1 MVDTYKIYPSKP
13 TIMKSIRIRIEEK
26 ICYLGLNRPEKSNS
40 LNKEMVIDLITFL
53 TTTAND
59 NNFKLLV
66 LYGEGGGFC
75 SGGCLEWMK
84 QGAIQTNDENMADA
98 KLFVDLFAAMR
109 HYPKPIIT
117 SIEKYAFGGA
127 LGLVACSDIAIAE
140 EHTVFGFKEVR
151 IGLVPAT
158 IAPHVMNKIGTGYC
172 KKFMLTGADFDADE
186 AIHAG
191 LIQYVAPTGRLKE
204 KTKEMCRQITLS
216 SAHAISQTK
225 KLLNTLED
233 KQLTIEDQNKIVAS
247 YIANSRNSQDGIE
260 GVNSFFEKRKPIW
273 DESPYNKKK

>member
-1 MVDTYKIYPSKP
+1 MKKFITIHSPKPDT
-13 TIMKSIRIRIEEK
+13 MKSIRIRIEEK

-40 LNKEMVIDLITFL
+40 LNKEMIVDLITFL

-66 LYGEGGGFC
+66 LYGEGSGFC

-84 QGAIQTNDENMADA
+84 QGAAQTIDENMTDA
-98 KLFVDLFAAMR
+98 KLFVDLFASMR
-109 HYPKPIIT
+109 RYPKPIIA

-151 IGLVPAT
+151 VGLVPAT
-158 IAPHVMNKIGTGYC
+158 IAPHVMNKIGIGYC

-191 LIQYVAPTGRLKE
+191 LIQYIAPSGRLKE
-204 KTKEMCRQITLS
+204 KTREMCRQIILS
-216 SAHAISQTK
+216 STHAISQTK
-225 KLLNTLED
+225 ELLNILED
-233 KQLTIEDQNKIVAS
+233 KQLTIQAQNEIVAT
-247 YIANSRNSQDGIE
+247 YIANSRNSSDGIE

-273 DESPYNKKK
+273 NESPYNTKK